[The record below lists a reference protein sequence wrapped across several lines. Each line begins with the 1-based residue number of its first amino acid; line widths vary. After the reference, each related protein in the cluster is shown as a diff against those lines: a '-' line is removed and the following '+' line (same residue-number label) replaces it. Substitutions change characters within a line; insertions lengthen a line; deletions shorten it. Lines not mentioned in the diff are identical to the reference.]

1 MSGVRMRAL
10 QRAQRLAFPDGPIG
24 LRRSIL
30 INLANASFY
39 LGRLDETI
47 ATLEQHRAL
56 RQEDGSTVDAATV
69 AFNLLNARL
78 TQQEQR
84 PRPGARDRLTRDAV
98 EVLAEVERLGRPS
111 LVAQT
116 HRVLADL
123 TRATDRR
130 SRPAIY
136 SAAWSWRSR
145 SGTRNCAPGACGRCR
160 CSMQRASRA
169 APNARAAPRSTPS
182 R

>member
-1 MSGVRMRAL
+1 MSGGVSRPAARA
-10 QRAQRLAFPDGPIG
+10 ASGVPSGPIG

-47 ATLEQHRAL
+47 ATLEHHRAL

-84 PRPGARDRLTRDAV
+84 PGRVHETGSSARRPTCSPRWNASGAR
-98 EVLAEVERLGRPS
+98 
-111 LVAQT
+111 
-116 HRVLADL
+116 H
-123 TRATDRR
+123 
-130 SRPAIY
+130 
-136 SAAWSWRSR
+136 SWRR
-145 SGTRNCAPGACGRCR
+145 RT
-160 CSMQRASRA
+160 ASW
-169 APNARAAPRSTPS
+169 PT
-182 R
+182 